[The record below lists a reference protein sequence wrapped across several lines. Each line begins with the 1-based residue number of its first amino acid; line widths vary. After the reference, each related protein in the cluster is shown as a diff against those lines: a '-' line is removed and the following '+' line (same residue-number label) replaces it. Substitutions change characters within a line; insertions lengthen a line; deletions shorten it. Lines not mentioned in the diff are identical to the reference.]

1 MLAVKCCASS
11 CASSAWLTLKDVHSP
26 AAITVDSLPGVVL
39 QEPGS
44 LGFDGT
50 ARQPTW
56 TLWGNRTSVLGQ
68 NDPRVGIHAVLN
80 RAAAHYDFLS
90 LLAVGEYV
98 RFLNRRYAE
107 FGDLAGA
114 VHGRFSAHAIRALR
128 RDVLQL
134 GLNVSALG
142 DGLDDAWTRRQRGH
156 PRGFTIER
164 SLLAGRLMK
173 PLVLPAREARKL
185 EDELRRELTVSL
197 QRLVRTDRAYR
208 DILSSVASLGA
219 SADSFVLGRWALTV
233 AVASLVVAL
242 ATVLFAS
249 VGCDS
254 VAHHLLS
261 LLNVTIEQCAAA
273 GG

>member
-1 MLAVKCCASS
+1 
-11 CASSAWLTLKDVHSP
+11 
-26 AAITVDSLPGVVL
+26 
-39 QEPGS
+39 
-44 LGFDGT
+44 
-50 ARQPTW
+50 
-56 TLWGNRTSVLGQ
+56 
-68 NDPRVGIHAVLN
+68 
-80 RAAAHYDFLS
+80 
-90 LLAVGEYV
+90 
-98 RFLNRRYAE
+98 
-107 FGDLAGA
+107 
-114 VHGRFSAHAIRALR
+114 
-128 RDVLQL
+128 
-134 GLNVSALG
+134 
-142 DGLDDAWTRRQRGH
+142 
-156 PRGFTIER
+156 
-164 SLLAGRLMK
+164 MK